1 MLPLPLEPPTPIPA
15 MEVAKRMYLEGVPQ
29 KDICRVTGYAPR
41 TMAYRFKEW
50 SLEKAKLAH
59 SVWARY
65 GESLERQ
72 TQELVGFQGRVLD
85 RASQLEAKVGTLKS
99 LSAQARVLGQLQAIL
114 TQGVQS
120 MRLVT
125 GGSTAKTEHTLS
137 AMIVHAQAE
146 LDAARRGEGRGRE
159 GRERESPTSSPS
171 LPAAS
176 RAS

>member
-1 MLPLPLEPPTPIPA
+1 MPSSEVLPPLPGL
-15 MEVAKRMYLEGVPQ
+15 EVAKRLYLEGVPQ
-29 KDICRVTGYAPR
+29 KELVRITGYSRQAIWEH
-41 TMAYRFKEW
+41 TKKWKIEQTKQ
-50 SLEKAKLAH
+50 SV

-99 LSAQARVLGQLQAIL
+99 LSAQARVLATLQAIL

-125 GGSTAKTEHTLS
+125 GGSTAKHEHTLS
-137 AMIVHAQAE
+137 AFILQAQAE
-146 LDAARRGEGRGRE
+146 LDARGRGEGRGRE

-171 LPAAS
+171 LTAAS

>member
-1 MLPLPLEPPTPIPA
+1 MPSSEVLPPLPGL
-15 MEVAKRMYLEGVPQ
+15 EVAKRLYLEGVPQ
-29 KDICRVTGYAPR
+29 KELVRITGYSRQAIWAH
-41 TMAYRFKEW
+41 T
-50 SLEKAKLAH
+50 KAWKIEQTKQSV

-85 RASQLEAKVGTLKS
+85 RASQLEAKIGTLKT